1 MDLNP
6 SDSVKISNLTI
17 GDITVSNT
25 GSDIIRNSGDS
36 NYTLRVRDTQAVW
49 EFRNR
54 NFRCMNPSN
63 PANGTEMILH
73 DTGGDYRLRIG
84 SQTNAQVGIGVQ
96 YNSSYFLNVGGL
108 SNFNQARVATDLQL
122 LGNLNLTS
130 STGDIQVPTSGIDI
144 HRSSGDT
151 QYTLRV
157 RDNQG
162 IWEFRN
168 RKLSCL
174 TTGGAGTVMELQNTS
189 TGEVR
194 IGGSSARVGIGTAP
208 NISYFLDVG
217 GTVRVPIFNATTYF
231 WTPTGAYYLNTDMKM
246 YQRADANK
254 SLNIITSKEI
264 NFSLQSNKEA
274 DPTTATIA
282 LQLNDTN
289 GITINRAVTNNLTF
303 NSIGNIVGEADVI
316 SLGRFMFQNASEFK
330 EVLDGQY
337 KLFVSNGDT
346 TGSINL
352 TVGLEASTPEI
363 QLTNANVNLLGH
375 LDITHSTVST
385 SERVKLDN
393 PDTDGIIF
401 LSINNSNICEVSS
414 TGLHVTGTVTE
425 TSDERLKENIK
436 EVNSKICYDIVKY
449 IKPKEFNFSGKNE
462 REIGFIAQD
471 IPNSKMPKQWSKMV
485 MKDDDDYLRL
495 NYIKLNVVLWG
506 AVQEMMKEITNLKSE
521 ITKLKGKG
529 KGEGK

>member
-1 MDLNP
+1 MINVEPLERVLFSNQFGAEADRDVAVFRNQTNYITLKGNKSIANATSDDALTVLDLNP
-6 SDSVKISNLTI
+6 SDSVKISNLTV
-17 GDITVSNT
+17 GDITVPNT
-25 GSDIIRNSGDS
+25 CSDIIRNNGDA
-36 NYTLRVRDTQAVW
+36 NYTLRVRDTQGVW

-84 SQTNAQVGIGVQ
+84 SQTFAQVGIGVQ
-96 YNSSYFLNVGGL
+96 YNTSYFLNVGGL
-108 SNFNQARVATDLQL
+108 SNFNQARIATDLEL

-130 STGDIQVPTSGIDI
+130 STGDIQVPTSGMDI
-144 HRSSGDT
+144 QKNSGDT

-174 TTGGAGTVMELQNTS
+174 TTGGAGTVMELQNTA

-208 NISYFLDVG
+208 YTSYFLDVG
-217 GTVRVPIFNATTYF
+217 GTVRAPIFNASTYF
-231 WTPTGAYYLNTDMKM
+231 WTPSGAYYLNSDMKM
-246 YQRADANK
+246 YQRADASN
-254 SLNIITSKEI
+254 SLNIITSNEI
-264 NFSLQSNKEA
+264 NFSLQPNKEA

-303 NSIGNIVGEADVI
+303 NSIGNIVGEADII
-316 SLGRFMFQNASEFK
+316 SWNRFMFQNASEFK

-337 KLFVSNGDT
+337 KLFVRNGDT

-363 QLTNANVNLLGH
+363 QLTNGKVNLLGH
-375 LDITHSTVST
+375 LDITHDDITGQQ
-385 SERVKLDN
+385 RVFINN
-393 PDTDGIIF
+393 PDDNGWIR
-401 LSINNSNICEVSS
+401 LSNNNLS
-414 TGLHVTGTVTE
+414 TLDATTTGVDVYGDLSYTGSLIPS
-425 TSDERLKENIK
+425 SDERLKKGIK
-436 EVNSKICYDIVKY
+436 K
-449 IKPKEFNFSGKNE
+449 
-462 REIGFIAQD
+462 
-471 IPNSKMPKQWSKMV
+471 
-485 MKDDDDYLRL
+485 
-495 NYIKLNVVLWG
+495 
-506 AVQEMMKEITNLKSE
+506 
-521 ITKLKGKG
+521 
-529 KGEGK
+529 